1 MLQKI
6 RPAKLIIA
14 THELE
19 RNQMSVE
26 ERVQITA
33 QQDTVADNL

>member
-6 RPAKLIIA
+6 RPTQLIVA
-14 THELE
+14 THELK

-26 ERVQITA
+26 ERVQIAA
-33 QQDTVADNL
+33 QQNSVADNL